1 MSAVLGAFVQYL
13 ITFIL
18 LVAAAAGG
26 IFCGKKLRTKK
37 NMESNTAGTGIH
49 QVNNLYSDI
58 FQGADGE
65 PIVFWHHPF
74 MSVYRQQYMRYYRRT
89 EF

>member
-1 MSAVLGAFVQYL
+1 MKYGILILCNRKHFQYEKEDPIMSAVLGAFVQYI

-37 NMESNTAGTGIH
+37 NMESNTAGTENTSGK
-49 QVNNLYSDI
+49 
-58 FQGADGE
+58 
-65 PIVFWHHPF
+65 
-74 MSVYRQQYMRYYRRT
+74 
-89 EF
+89 

>member
-1 MSAVLGAFVQYL
+1 MSAVLGAFVQYI

-37 NMESNTAGTGIH
+37 NMESNTAGNICDTTGG
-49 QVNNLYSDI
+49 QNFEKVWSKRTSKNVS
-58 FQGADGE
+58 G
-65 PIVFWHHPF
+65 VF
-74 MSVYRQQYMRYYRRT
+74 
-89 EF
+89 

>member
-26 IFCGKKLRTKK
+26 IFCVKNEEEHGK
-37 NMESNTAGTGIH
+37 
-49 QVNNLYSDI
+49 
-58 FQGADGE
+58 
-65 PIVFWHHPF
+65 
-74 MSVYRQQYMRYYRRT
+74 QYGWYWKYIR
-89 EF
+89 

>member
-1 MSAVLGAFVQYL
+1 MSAVLSAFVQYI

-26 IFCGKKLRTKK
+26 IFCGKKL
-37 NMESNTAGTGIH
+37 
-49 QVNNLYSDI
+49 NNLYSDI

-65 PIVFWHHPF
+65 PIVFWQHPF

>member
-1 MSAVLGAFVQYL
+1 MSGLFISFVKYI

-37 NMESNTAGTGIH
+37 NMESNTAGTG
-49 QVNNLYSDI
+49 NTS
-58 FQGADGE
+58 GK
-65 PIVFWHHPF
+65 
-74 MSVYRQQYMRYYRRT
+74 
-89 EF
+89 

>member
-26 IFCGKKLRTKK
+26 MICGMMLSMMK
-37 NMESNTAGTGIH
+37 NLESYTAGTG
-49 QVNNLYSDI
+49 YTS
-58 FQGADGE
+58 GK
-65 PIVFWHHPF
+65 
-74 MSVYRQQYMRYYRRT
+74 
-89 EF
+89 

>member
-1 MSAVLGAFVQYL
+1 MKRRAFTMSAVLSAFVQYI

-37 NMESNTAGTGIH
+37 NMESNTAGTENTSGK
-49 QVNNLYSDI
+49 
-58 FQGADGE
+58 
-65 PIVFWHHPF
+65 
-74 MSVYRQQYMRYYRRT
+74 
-89 EF
+89 

>member
-1 MSAVLGAFVQYL
+1 MSILFHVTANYFQYEKEDPIMSAVLGAFVQYI

-37 NMESNTAGTGIH
+37 NMESNTAGTG
-49 QVNNLYSDI
+49 NTS
-58 FQGADGE
+58 GK
-65 PIVFWHHPF
+65 
-74 MSVYRQQYMRYYRRT
+74 
-89 EF
+89 

>member
-1 MSAVLGAFVQYL
+1 MSAVLSAFVQYI

-37 NMESNTAGTGIH
+37 NMESNTAGTGNTSGIYFRVLTEN
-49 QVNNLYSDI
+49 QLFS
-58 FQGADGE
+58 G
-65 PIVFWHHPF
+65 
-74 MSVYRQQYMRYYRRT
+74 STLSCRYT
-89 EF
+89 GSNI

>member
-18 LVAAAAGG
+18 LVAAAGG

-37 NMESNTAGTGIH
+37 NMESNTAGTG
-49 QVNNLYSDI
+49 NTS
-58 FQGADGE
+58 GK
-65 PIVFWHHPF
+65 
-74 MSVYRQQYMRYYRRT
+74 
-89 EF
+89 

>member
-1 MSAVLGAFVQYL
+1 MSAVLGAVVQYL

-37 NMESNTAGTGIH
+37 NMESNTAGTG
-49 QVNNLYSDI
+49 NTS
-58 FQGADGE
+58 GK
-65 PIVFWHHPF
+65 
-74 MSVYRQQYMRYYRRT
+74 
-89 EF
+89 

>member
-26 IFCGKKLRTKK
+26 SNPSAPTGVFPVIHFCGCRDFLK
-37 NMESNTAGTGIH
+37 G
-49 QVNNLYSDI
+49 V
-58 FQGADGE
+58 
-65 PIVFWHHPF
+65 
-74 MSVYRQQYMRYYRRT
+74 
-89 EF
+89 

>member
-1 MSAVLGAFVQYL
+1 MSAVLSAFVQYI

-26 IFCGKKLRTKK
+26 IFCGKKLRTWKATRLVL
-37 NMESNTAGTGIH
+37 EIH

-65 PIVFWHHPF
+65 PIVFWQHPF

>member
-1 MSAVLGAFVQYL
+1 MSAVLSAFVQYI

-37 NMESNTAGTGIH
+37 QMAITTAGTG
-49 QVNNLYSDI
+49 NTS
-58 FQGADGE
+58 GK
-65 PIVFWHHPF
+65 
-74 MSVYRQQYMRYYRRT
+74 
-89 EF
+89 

>member
-26 IFCGKKLRTKK
+26 IFLWKEVKNEEEHGKQHGWYWKYIR
-37 NMESNTAGTGIH
+37 
-49 QVNNLYSDI
+49 
-58 FQGADGE
+58 
-65 PIVFWHHPF
+65 
-74 MSVYRQQYMRYYRRT
+74 
-89 EF
+89 